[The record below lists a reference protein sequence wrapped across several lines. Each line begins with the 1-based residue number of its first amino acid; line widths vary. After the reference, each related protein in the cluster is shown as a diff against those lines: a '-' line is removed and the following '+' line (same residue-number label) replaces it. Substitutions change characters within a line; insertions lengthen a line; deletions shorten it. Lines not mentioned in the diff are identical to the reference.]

1 MKFSL
6 WSSDRSWQSVVETAQ
21 FAERTGWHAL
31 WFADHFMPQSP
42 DDSANEGPILE
53 CWSVLAGIAAV
64 VPRIRLTSMVSPVT
78 IHHPV
83 VLAKRATT
91 VDQISGGRVVLG
103 IGAGWQVNEHA
114 AYGFPLPPAGQRV
127 ARFAEAIEVI
137 HHLLNEPT
145 STVEGQ
151 FYRVTDAPFEP
162 KPVQQRLPIL
172 VGTGSPRMMR
182 LTARWADEWNTW
194 GNPTQLA
201 ERTALF
207 RQACDVQGRDPDSV
221 RRSAQALI
229 FLTDSDAERDR
240 VRAVAPADRSL
251 VGSASE
257 LIDLLG
263 QYVELGIDEFGV
275 PDFTLGTSSE
285 QKLHA
290 YERILSE
297 VLGAF

>member
-1 MKFSL
+1 MKFSI
-6 WSSDRSWQSVVETAQ
+6 WSSDRSWQSVVHTAR

-114 AYGFPLPPAGQRV
+114 AYGFPLPSAGQRV

-145 STVEGQ
+145 STVDGQ

-182 LTARWADEWNTW
+182 LTAAWADEWNTW

-201 ERTALF
+201 QRTALF
-207 RQACDVQGRDPDSV
+207 RQACDAQGRDAASV

-251 VGSASE
+251 VGSAGE

-263 QYVELGIDEFGV
+263 QYVELGIDEFGI
-275 PDFTLGTSSE
+275 PDFTLGTNSD

-297 VLGAF
+297 VLSAF